1 MKRSGILKSALVG
14 VLGLLLQAGTPANAV
29 AQTASVTDS
38 LIVLPPLEVVL
49 AQSRAYAPHI
59 EERRAL
65 LRKNEQLVDRASKI
79 WLDGISVGV
88 QTTAGTYG
96 NDTIDQINVGA
107 TASASVRFSL
117 FDLFAQRDQR
127 KIMDFELDVSREM
140 IRKAEVEEAEFIVGL
155 YQRVEDWQRQIAIR
169 AESWRSA
176 QIHREM
182 AEHEFTNGN
191 ISVAELAR
199 VSSIEASAHSTYI
212 SAVGEFRT
220 TYRQLE
226 IRIGTSLSS
235 LLESHSSKP

>member
-1 MKRSGILKSALVG
+1 MMGTRILKTALAG
-14 VLGLLLQAGTPANAV
+14 ILGLLLQTGIPTSAV
-29 AQTASVTDS
+29 AQTTSETDS

-79 WLDGISVGV
+79 WLDGISLGI
-88 QTTAGTYG
+88 QSTAGTYG

-107 TASASVRFSL
+107 TASASIRFSL

-127 KIMDFELDVSREM
+127 KIMDFELEVSREM
-140 IRKAEVEEAEFIVGL
+140 IRKAEIEEAEFIVGL
-155 YQRVEDWQRQIAIR
+155 YQRVEDWQRQVVIL

-176 QIHREM
+176 QIHQKM
-182 AEHEFTNGN
+182 AELEFTNGN
-191 ISVAELAR
+191 ITVAELAR
-199 VSSIEASAHSTYI
+199 VSSIEASAHSAYL
-212 SAVGEFRT
+212 SAVGEFKS

-226 IRIGTSLSS
+226 IRIGASLSS